1 MSTIKARRATYMHH
15 GYRQEN
21 GNEWL
26 AYNARHAW
34 CLAAMVM

>member
-1 MSTIKARRATYMHH
+1 MHR
-15 GYRQEN
+15 GYRQDTSD
-21 GNEWL
+21 EWL